1 VGGVNAA
8 PPFHF
13 VSLPSPSF
21 PCFVLTCTLY
31 HPDLAGV
38 FLSSLLSSL
47 LSLLVFSFSG
57 LFFGGF
63 IVVVLFISG
72 ASVAR
77 ECVDADVDEGGP

>member
-1 VGGVNAA
+1 VL
-8 PPFHF
+8 PFHF
-13 VSLPSPSF
+13 VSLMLPSSPRF
-21 PCFVLTCTLY
+21 IFTRTLH
-31 HPDLAGV
+31 HPDSAGV
-38 FLSSLLSSL
+38 FLSSL

-77 ECVDADVDEGGP
+77 ECVDADVDEGGL

>member
-1 VGGVNAA
+1 V

-13 VSLPSPSF
+13 VSLPSPSS
-21 PCFVLTCTLY
+21 PRFVLTRTLY
-31 HPDLAGV
+31 HPDSAGV

-47 LSLLVFSFSG
+47 LSLLVFSFFG

-72 ASVAR
+72 ASVVR
-77 ECVDADVDEGGP
+77 ECIDADVDEGGP